1 MQIGAALVLLLACL
15 TGPAQAADMTS
26 PDVLRTKHA
35 GTATFD
41 SPQALD
47 ELFPRVLEAADK
59 CYAGKTDPAQWGIYG
74 AVGSQTGAS
83 RIVEGR
89 LSEKG
94 DSAYVQV
101 RAKSAFGLAES
112 AFLQMDLNAK
122 EGGGTRIVVYHKN
135 NVKLQREFMASAGE
149 WVAGNL
155 NACPADSFVHKNK
168 ES

>member
-1 MQIGAALVLLLACL
+1 MRIGVALVLFLACL
-15 TGPAQAADMTS
+15 TVPAQAADKTS
-26 PDVLRTKHA
+26 PEFLRNKHA
-35 GTATFD
+35 GIATFD
-41 SPQALD
+41 SPHSLD
-47 ELFPRVLEAADK
+47 ELFPKVLEAADK
-59 CYAGKTDPAQWGIYG
+59 CYAGKTDPAQWGMYG

-94 DSAYVQV
+94 DWAYVQV

-112 AFLQMDLNAK
+112 AFLQIDLNAK
-122 EGGGTRIVVYHKN
+122 EGGGTRIIAYHKN
-135 NVKLQREFMASAGE
+135 NVKLQREFMTSAGE

-155 NACPADSFVHKNK
+155 NACPADPFVHKKN